1 MLVRHGPALLVALIR
16 VRGGSVLA
24 LPKGHIEAGE
34 SPEQAAL
41 RETREETGLVG
52 RTLAPLEEI
61 SYVFWSRMHG
71 ARVSKRV
78 HFFLLEYRAG
88 SIAHHDGEVEGV
100 RLVPIERAHGRAQL
114 PRRAARDVRSPR
126 LGAGGRL
133 RWWRGEGISDDGLT
147 RAHPPNRSRG
157 LPCTP

>member
-1 MLVRHGPALLVALIR
+1 VSRVINERSAGGVVLIRHGPALLVALIR
-16 VRGGSVLA
+16 VRGGSLLA
-24 LPKGHIEAGE
+24 LPKGHLEAGE
-34 SPEQAAL
+34 TPEQAAL

-88 SIAHHDGEVEGV
+88 SIAHHDAEVDGV
-100 RLVPIERAHGRAQL
+100 RLVPIERATAALGYPGEQRVMSEAL
-114 PRRAARDVRSPR
+114 AWVRRAGYG
-126 LGAGGRL
+126 GAGAKGSPTT
-133 RWWRGEGISDDGLT
+133 G
-147 RAHPPNRSRG
+147 
-157 LPCTP
+157 

>member
-1 MLVRHGPALLVALIR
+1 MSRVINERSAGGVMLVRHGPELLVALIR

-24 LPKGHIEAGE
+24 LPKGHLEPGE
-34 SPEQAAL
+34 TPEQAAL

-71 ARVSKRV
+71 ARVAKRV

-100 RLVPIERAHGRAQL
+100 LLVPIGRA
-114 PRRAARDVRSPR
+114 AAALNYPGEQRVMSEALAWVR
-126 LGAGGRL
+126 GAGYGG
-133 RWWRGEGISDDGLT
+133 GEAKGSPTTG
-147 RAHPPNRSRG
+147 
-157 LPCTP
+157 